1 MKLYEYADVFA
12 ALFDSLDSI
21 ADYEPDKND
30 SGELVDD
37 DGSVITD
44 LEAYKAEMQQ
54 AWFDT
59 LEGIEGEFEVKA
71 ENIACFIKQLSGELD
86 MLKKEKAAFERRRK
100 AKERQIEWLKTYL
113 LTCMQKIHRVK
124 IETGRATIS
133 IRNNAESARFES
145 EKAFVEWA
153 VKNAETLLR
162 YAEPEINKTAVKAAL
177 KAGKK
182 LPGASLERTQ
192 SITIK

>member
-21 ADYEPDKND
+21 ADYEPNKND

-162 YAEPEINKTAVKAAL
+162 YAEPEINKTAVKIAL
-177 KAGKK
+177 KAGEK
-182 LPGASLERTQ
+182 LPGAALERTQ